1 MANNSFDDEIYISV
15 TLDDYLELR
24 ELKDFLITLVD
35 YGLKDWEH
43 FDEAVED
50 FLEDDDSR
58 DDPRDFL

>member
-1 MANNSFDDEIYISV
+1 MADLDDEIYISV
-15 TLDDYLELR
+15 ALDDYLELR
-24 ELKDFLITLVD
+24 ELKDFLDILVD

>member
-1 MANNSFDDEIYISV
+1 MADLDDEIYISV
-15 TLDDYLELR
+15 ALDDYLELK
-24 ELKDFLITLVD
+24 ELKDFLDILVD

>member
-1 MANNSFDDEIYISV
+1 MANMDDEIYISV
-15 TLDDYLELR
+15 ALDDYLELR
-24 ELKDFLITLVD
+24 ELKDFLEILVD

-58 DDPRDFL
+58 DDPREFL

>member
-1 MANNSFDDEIYISV
+1 MDDEIYISV
-15 TLDDYLELR
+15 ALDDYLELR
-24 ELKDFLITLVD
+24 ELKDFLEILVD

-58 DDPRDFL
+58 DDPREFL

>member
-1 MANNSFDDEIYISV
+1 MANMDDEIYISV
-15 TLDDYLELR
+15 ALDDYLELR
-24 ELKDFLITLVD
+24 ELKDFLEILVD

>member
-1 MANNSFDDEIYISV
+1 MADLDDEIYISV
-15 TLDDYLELR
+15 ALDDYLELT
-24 ELKDFLITLVD
+24 ELKDFLDILVD